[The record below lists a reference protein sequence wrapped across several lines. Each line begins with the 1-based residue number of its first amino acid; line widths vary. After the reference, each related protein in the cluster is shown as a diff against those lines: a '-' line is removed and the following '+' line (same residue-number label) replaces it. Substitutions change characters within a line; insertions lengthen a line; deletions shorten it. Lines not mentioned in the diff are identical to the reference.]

1 MLDFKHYC
9 WLSSSICPWTCDYI
23 KPFAWLKLQ
32 CSISNAEN
40 ILVWSGRG
48 FFSGHGVMDIRIV
61 LQSSASWTSDSVG
74 GWWDRKNTVW
84 SEITSRKLNKRL
96 IISDLKR
103 LAYCLRYVWQS
114 LFYISE
120 TLTFL
125 SLKTFSTIS
134 SFFMRISFKYIFL
147 LAFVFSVER
156 KTKVLSLITD
166 HYRSAE
172 PHNRVSHTSLDTFWF
187 NVPVCIR

>member
-9 WLSSSICPWTCDYI
+9 WLSTSICPWTCDYI

-96 IISDLKR
+96 IISLSFSLSRIKGP
-103 LAYCLRYVWQS
+103 WQMD
-114 LFYISE
+114 FW
-120 TLTFL
+120 FL
-125 SLKTFSTIS
+125 QKQEKKVK
-134 SFFMRISFKYIFL
+134 SFFLLLFL
-147 LAFVFSVER
+147 LLLL
-156 KTKVLSLITD
+156 LSRWNIG
-166 HYRSAE
+166 
-172 PHNRVSHTSLDTFWF
+172 
-187 NVPVCIR
+187 IRQLCKQVQNNG